1 MTKLDKPVSKMKQG
15 HIMLMPEKRGKK
27 GPLVK
32 ENLHISSLRCIDL
45 KFKKSAVSKGIKVYF
60 HWYNDQFIGNLGC

>member
-15 HIMLMPEKRGKK
+15 HIMLMPEKGGKK

-45 KFKKSAVSKGIKVYF
+45 SSKVQEIRCLKRNKSIFSLV
-60 HWYNDQFIGNLGC
+60 